1 MSTRVTQ
8 KGQVTIPK
16 RVRDFLNIR
25 TGTAV
30 DFELAAD
37 GRVVL
42 TTADGRR
49 RPKSRFA
56 RARGSATARMRTD
69 EIMALTRGED

>member
-16 RVRDFLNIR
+16 RMRDFLNIKP
-25 TGTAV
+25 GAAV
-30 DFELAAD
+30 DFEVAAD

-42 TTADGRR
+42 TPAGGRR

-56 RARGSATARMRTD
+56 RARGSASACLKTE
-69 EIMALTRGED
+69 EIMALTRD